1 MIKVLK
7 IVLILIAVITTPA
20 IAQTP
25 ALLKELGL
33 WAGMYYPNAK
43 KLMLH
48 QGWKV
53 GDPKDAKIK
62 YPEAPEV
69 FCVRY
74 AASDMLHGE
83 RCFVLFVKNEKA
95 IILHVAYEEES
106 LYVYAVFN
114 EDGACSTV
122 GNGEKAGQE

>member
-1 MIKVLK
+1 MSKSLK
-7 IVLILIAVITTPA
+7 IVFILIAIMATPA

-25 ALLKELGL
+25 ALVKELRL
-33 WAGMYYPNAK
+33 RAGMYYPDAK

-48 QGWKV
+48 QGWKI
-53 GDPKDAKIK
+53 GAPKAAKIK

-74 AASDMLHGE
+74 AASDMLHSE

-95 IILHVAYEEES
+95 IILHVAPEKES
-106 LYVYAVFN
+106 LYVYAIFN
-114 EDGACSTV
+114 EDGARNAV
-122 GNGEKAGQE
+122 FGMEKAGQE